1 MKKKVFGAVALI
13 AIAVA
18 AGRNY
23 QQSQQESELS
33 DLTLVN
39 VEALASGEI
48 TTPTN
53 CPGGLVLCA
62 WITGAPGGS
71 VTYYE
76 K

>member
-18 AGRNY
+18 AGWNY

-33 DLTLVN
+33 DLTLAN